1 MATMT
6 ATRTM
11 ALYSVL
17 TLRGFC
23 TLAKLFLNLSLLFL
37 WNVPKLGIE
46 TWTARKATS
55 LKYHTII
62 KNGRTFVLHQKLQLI
77 FNIFIPLGD
86 VYMQRVI
93 TAGFLVCGLLPA
105 LKRLQQTVTRLRG
118 DVVNWKLGRAQG
130 IEKRKSVISIL
141 YYTVADTCCLCLS
154 IHTHWS
160 WWCPQQV
167 QPWCPERS
175 HQQAV
180 CPDRTSSGR
189 C

>member
-1 MATMT
+1 MVTFKAAPEENANFSTQTDYKGNLHMATMT
-6 ATRTM
+6 AVKTM

-17 TLRGFC
+17 TLRGFS

-46 TWTARKATS
+46 TRTARKATS
-55 LKYHTII
+55 LKYHKII

-86 VYMQRVI
+86 VYVQRVI

-118 DVVNWKLGRAQG
+118 YMVNWKLGRAQG

-141 YYTVADTCCLCLS
+141 KHLETNVDM
-154 IHTHWS
+154 
-160 WWCPQQV
+160 
-167 QPWCPERS
+167 
-175 HQQAV
+175 V
-180 CPDRTSSGR
+180 CAIL
-189 C
+189 